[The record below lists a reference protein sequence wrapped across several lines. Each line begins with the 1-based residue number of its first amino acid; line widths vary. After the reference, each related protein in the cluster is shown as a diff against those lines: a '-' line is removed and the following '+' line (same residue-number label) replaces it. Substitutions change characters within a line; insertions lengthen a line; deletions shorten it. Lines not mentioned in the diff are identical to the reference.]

1 MWICFHFL
9 RIGAGKM
16 GRRAVYDKI
25 NSVLSSGKIE
35 SESHYVIE
43 NGNVYWEVEYHH
55 WSGHPGTQIAF
66 MHFMSNGN
74 YAVDITK
81 QEFEK
86 QTGKNGKEREVSL
99 LLCSYYIDFACLI
112 CFYL

>member
-1 MWICFHFL
+1 MRKIILTIILFCGFVFTSCESEQV
-9 RIGAGKM
+9 KM

-25 NSVLSSGKIE
+25 NSGLSSGEIE
-35 SESHYVIE
+35 GESHYIIE

-86 QTGKNGKEREVSL
+86 QTGKKAKKGK
-99 LLCSYYIDFACLI
+99 
-112 CFYL
+112 